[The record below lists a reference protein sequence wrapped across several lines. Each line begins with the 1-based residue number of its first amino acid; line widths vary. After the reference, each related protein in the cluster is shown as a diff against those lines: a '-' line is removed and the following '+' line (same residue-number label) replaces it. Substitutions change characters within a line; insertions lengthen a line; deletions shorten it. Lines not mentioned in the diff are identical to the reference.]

1 MQLSLWQLNQ
11 NVNNCGVAH
20 KPNLDLSGLDVRQ
33 QKTLRKLLQHT
44 ADYDWIGKWKQSQNK
59 PVLRLSV

>member
-1 MQLSLWQLNQ
+1 MQLSLYQSNQ
-11 NVNNCGVAH
+11 NANNCRVPH

-44 ADYDWIGKWKQSQNK
+44 ADYD
-59 PVLRLSV
+59 